1 MHAVFSE
8 AGLVSVLDAVSQV
21 VCVTSQFKKVVT
33 SEWGPC
39 QHGCCL
45 KFLLQGELCFVKF
58 TFLVLTQMCSQ
69 HFPAFTAVLPCGGL
83 SACPVGLLSAC
94 PVGAFVS
101 LTCGGFCQPPLQVR
115 IAYVAS
121 KSQCFE
127 RFALTALAEKHH
139 VQVSSD
145 AVLCTPP

>member
-1 MHAVFSE
+1 M
-8 AGLVSVLDAVSQV
+8 SVLDAVSQV

-83 SACPVGLLSAC
+83 SACPVGACQPALWGLLSACPVGACQPDLWGRLSACPVGALVSLPCGGFCQPALWGLLSAC

-101 LTCGGFCQPPLQVR
+101 LPCGGLS
-115 IAYVAS
+115 A
-121 KSQCFE
+121 
-127 RFALTALAEKHH
+127 
-139 VQVSSD
+139 
-145 AVLCTPP
+145 

>member
-1 MHAVFSE
+1 
-8 AGLVSVLDAVSQV
+8 VSVLDAVSQV

-83 SACPVGLLSAC
+83 SACPVGACQPALWGLLSAC
-94 PVGAFVS
+94 PVGACQPDLWGLVS
-101 LTCGGFCQPPLQVR
+101 LTCGGLS
-115 IAYVAS
+115 A
-121 KSQCFE
+121 
-127 RFALTALAEKHH
+127 
-139 VQVSSD
+139 
-145 AVLCTPP
+145 